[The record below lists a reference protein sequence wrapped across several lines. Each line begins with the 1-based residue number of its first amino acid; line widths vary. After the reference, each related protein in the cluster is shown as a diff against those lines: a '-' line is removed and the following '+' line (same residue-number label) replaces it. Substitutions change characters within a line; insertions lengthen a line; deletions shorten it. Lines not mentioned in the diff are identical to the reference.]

1 MRGASFLHRLRCVME
16 RGIACSSIICF
27 TVHVFCHGEG
37 TNGTDDSNPHS
48 AILRFAN
55 RFASLGYNNR
65 RHGPYMFDKTG
76 KVFIFIIVFYRLLTM
91 NKSCL
96 LSSVEK
102 HQSSVFVCCT
112 AGIFTSFLC
121 FHPSPVLSCPYEGNV
136 CQIMEHFN
144 SSPPSCWF
152 NSHSAFSNFIQM
164 SVVIQ
169 NMTSP
174 SMFPLRNVVHCLSR
188 LLVGGVA

>member
-1 MRGASFLHRLRCVME
+1 MRGTRFLHRLRCVME

-121 FHPSPVLSCPYEGNV
+121 VSIPLLS
-136 CQIMEHFN
+136 
-144 SSPPSCWF
+144 
-152 NSHSAFSNFIQM
+152 SAARMRATFAKSWSIL
-164 SVVIQ
+164 I
-169 NMTSP
+169 
-174 SMFPLRNVVHCLSR
+174 LLLH
-188 LLVGGVA
+188 LVGLTLILPSVISYKCQ